1 MACKGEN
8 VLEYAYC
15 TMMIK
20 KIGPGKIE
28 IYNSEVIKLEEE
40 GRGEHIQWVQNI
52 YFCKLN

>member
-40 GRGEHIQWVQNI
+40 GRGEDMYNGYNTYISVN
-52 YFCKLN
+52 